1 MRRSLKTVQTLTATH
16 DHAAAWAGIGAA
28 ICNVWYQKAVSA
40 SILGVFSVFLYLG
53 NILILHITTPAL
65 FSLATFTSPSPIPLG
80 TQSLPDFNRS
90 VISPSVINGS
100 SESFGNYAE

>member
-1 MRRSLKTVQTLTATH
+1 MRRSLKTFQTLTATH

-28 ICNVWYQKAVSA
+28 ISNVWYQKAVSA
-40 SILGVFSVFLYLG
+40 SIFGVLSVSLYLG

-65 FSLATFTSPSPIPLG
+65 FSVATFTSPTPIPVG

-90 VISPSVINGS
+90 VISPSGTVTLRG
-100 SESFGNYAE
+100 